1 MPLRILLISW
11 EYPPIVE
18 GGLARHVRKLSEQL
32 VEAGVEMHVLT
43 RGGGRLPVDEE
54 RHGVI
59 VHRVREPAYPK
70 DVNEF
75 VRWVDDMNRDMRAL
89 GAELCERYDFDLVHS
104 HDWLVAGTA
113 EPLARELGVPWL
125 VTVHATEFG
134 RHQGWVDKHP
144 QSHIHAV
151 ERSMVRRADRVIT
164 CSNYMRGHVA
174 STFGVSPRRIS
185 VVPNGIDP
193 RDLENVDED
202 LPALRAKYAA
212 PDERLVLLV
221 GRLVYEKGFHLALD
235 ALATVIRRF
244 GDVRFVVAGTGT
256 AERELKIQARRLR
269 LMKHGTFLGWVGDDM
284 LHSLYRVADLCIVPS
299 IYEPFGLVAL
309 EAMAS
314 GTLCIVADTGGLR
327 EVVPGDGRVGRR
339 FRSRDAAS
347 LGSILEDVLADDA
360 AREHVLQF
368 DWAAVARETRGIYA
382 ELVGPLADVAE
393 DERSAAGSAP

>member
-1 MPLRILLISW
+1 M
-11 EYPPIVE
+11 
-18 GGLARHVRKLSEQL
+18 ARHVRKLSEQL
-32 VEAGVEMHVLT
+32 VQSDVEMHVLT
-43 RGGGRLPVDEE
+43 RGGGRLPEHEE
-54 RHGVI
+54 RHGVM

-89 GAELCERYDFDLVHS
+89 GEELCERYDYHLVHS

-113 EPLARELGVPWL
+113 EPLARELGSPWL

-202 LPALRAKYAA
+202 LTVLRAKYAA
-212 PDERLVLLV
+212 PDERLILLV

-235 ALATVIRRF
+235 ALGKVIRRF
-244 GDVRFVVAGTGT
+244 GNVRFVVAGTGT
-256 AERELKIQARRLR
+256 AERELKTQARRLR

-360 AREHVLQF
+360 ARERLVAEAREHVLQF
-368 DWAAVARETRGIYA
+368 DWAAAARETSRIYA
-382 ELVGPLADVAE
+382 ELVGPLADVAP
-393 DERSAAGSAP
+393 SAAGSAP

>member
-1 MPLRILLISW
+1 MSLRILLISW

-32 VEAGVEMHVLT
+32 VSGGVEVHVLT
-43 RGGGRLPVDEE
+43 RGGGRLPAEE
-54 RHGVI
+54 DRHGVI
-59 VHRVREPAYPK
+59 VHRVREPSYPK

-89 GAELCERYDFDLVHS
+89 GAELCERFDFDLVHS
-104 HDWLVAGTA
+104 HDWLVAGAA
-113 EPLARELGVPWL
+113 EPLARELGCPWL
-125 VTVHATEFG
+125 VTVHATEYG
-134 RHQGWVDKHP
+134 RHQGWVNKHP

-151 ERSMVRRADRVIT
+151 ERHMVRAADRVIT
-164 CSNYMRGHVA
+164 CSHYMRGHVA
-174 STFGVSPRRIS
+174 SIFGVRPSKIS

-193 RDLENVDED
+193 HDLEYVEAD
-202 LPALRAKYAA
+202 LPALRAKYAK

-221 GRLVYEKGFHLALD
+221 GRLVYEKGFHVALD
-235 ALATVIRRF
+235 ALAKVIRRF

-256 AERELKIQARRLR
+256 AEAELKSQARRLR

-314 GTLCIVADTGGLR
+314 GCLCIVADTGGLR

-347 LGSILEDVLADDA
+347 LGSILEDVLSEDA
-360 AREHVLQF
+360 ARERLVAEAREHILQF
-368 DWAAVARETRGIYA
+368 DWAAVARETRSIYA
-382 ELVGPLADVAE
+382 ELAESSLAP
-393 DERSAAGSAP
+393 SH

>member
-1 MPLRILLISW
+1 MRILLISW
-11 EYPPIVE
+11 EYPPVVE

-32 VEAGVEMHVLT
+32 VADGVEMHVLT
-43 RGGGRLPVDEE
+43 RGGGHLPAQED

-70 DVNEF
+70 DVNAF
-75 VRWVDDMNRDMRAL
+75 VRWVDAMNADMRDM
-89 GAELCERYDFDLVHS
+89 GAELCERYDFDVVHS
-104 HDWLVAGTA
+104 HDWLVSAPA
-113 EPLARELGVPWL
+113 EPLARATGRPWL

-134 RHQGWVDKHP
+134 RHQGWVDKYP

-151 ERSMVRRADRVIT
+151 ERDMVRNADHVIT
-164 CSNYMRGHVA
+164 CSNYMRGHVG
-174 STFGVSPRRIS
+174 STFGVSPRSIS
-185 VVPNGIDP
+185 VIPNGIDP
-193 RDLENVDED
+193 QDLEHVDDD
-202 LPALRAKYAA
+202 LGALRAKYAE
-212 PDERLVLLV
+212 PEQRLVLLV

-235 ALATVIRRF
+235 ALAQVIRRF

-256 AERELKIQARRLR
+256 AEKELKTQARKLG
-269 LMKHGTFLGWVGDDM
+269 LTKHGTFLGWVGDDK

-327 EVVPGDGRVGRR
+327 EVVPGDGSVGLR
-339 FRSRDAAS
+339 FRSRDSDS
-347 LGSILEDVLADDA
+347 LGEILDDVLADDDRRQQVVAA

-368 DWAAVARETRGIYA
+368 DWASVAAATLDLY
-382 ELVGPLADVAE
+382 ADVLLSYPGAMK
-393 DERSAAGSAP
+393 RSR